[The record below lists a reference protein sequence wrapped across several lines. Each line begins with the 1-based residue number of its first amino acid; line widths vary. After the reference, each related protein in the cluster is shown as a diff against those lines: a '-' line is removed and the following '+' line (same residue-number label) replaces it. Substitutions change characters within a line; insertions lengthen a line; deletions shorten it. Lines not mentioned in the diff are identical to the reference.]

1 MHDRLIGG
9 RGVRARREAVIRR
22 AGQADSERLHRKLQR
37 SAARGAPNE
46 HVFVSL
52 SGARNK
58 IEKWRIE
65 YNRER
70 PHSRLGHLTAEE
82 FAARNQRISAI
93 ARTAWPANQATSGAA
108 QRASTSDQ
116 NLIVFVRP

>member
-1 MHDRLIGG
+1 
-9 RGVRARREAVIRR
+9 V
-22 AGQADSERLHRKLQR
+22 KLQFVEPGR
-37 SAARGAPNE
+37 PIRNAFIESSNGRLREGRLNE

-52 SGARNK
+52 GGARYWM
-58 IEKWRIE
+58 EKWRIE
-65 YNRER
+65 SNRER